1 MEILRICPEEQILV
15 KNYVIKHL
23 ILLRCNGYHRGLALL
38 DHKLFD
44 KKASSVAI
52 KSGIMS
58 NQHLLE
64 ELRKPIIK
72 KNIYIYKVYSSL
84 KDNIWEADLVDM

>member
-1 MEILRICPEEQILV
+1 M
-15 KNYVIKHL
+15 
-23 ILLRCNGYHRGLALL
+23 LRCNGYHRGLALM

-72 KNIYIYKVYSSL
+72 KNQKYKVYSSL

>member
-23 ILLRCNGYHRGLALL
+23 ILLRCNGYHRGLALM

-72 KNIYIYKVYSSL
+72 KKTKNIKYIRLL
-84 KDNIWEADLVDM
+84 KTIFGKLI

>member
-23 ILLRCNGYHRGLALL
+23 ILLRCNGYHRGLALM

-72 KNIYIYKVYSSL
+72 KNQKYKVYSSL